1 MTDREGAGCYTAVV
15 LHRKESKSKEEE
27 NRMSEEKRKKDGMI
41 SEEQAGGEKLSK
53 GEGVKLAEGTKPGVS
68 ETWAEETIA
77 DLDEFIESQG
87 IYIRQ

>member
-1 MTDREGAGCYTAVV
+1 MMAEDKQR
-15 LHRKESKSKEEE
+15 
-27 NRMSEEKRKKDGMI
+27 KDGLPGKGQ
-41 SEEQAGGEKLSK
+41 EKDTDQA
-53 GEGVKLAEGTKPGVS
+53 KPTVS

>member
-1 MTDREGAGCYTAVV
+1 
-15 LHRKESKSKEEE
+15 
-27 NRMSEEKRKKDGMI
+27 MSEERLGKDEVLIGR
-41 SEEQAGGEKLSK
+41 QGEKT
-53 GEGVKLAEGTKPGVS
+53 EAAEEREAGQLRPQAPAEDRDGGRSDKPVVS

>member
-1 MTDREGAGCYTAVV
+1 MAEERMRTRQNTEEEQTA
-15 LHRKESKSKEEE
+15 RKEQ
-27 NRMSEEKRKKDGMI
+27 D
-41 SEEQAGGEKLSK
+41 
-53 GEGVKLAEGTKPGVS
+53 TKPAVS

>member
-1 MTDREGAGCYTAVV
+1 
-15 LHRKESKSKEEE
+15 
-27 NRMSEEKRKKDGMI
+27 MSEERTEMTKDTAKEQEKR
-41 SEEQAGGEKLSK
+41 EQKAKRAPEDAK
-53 GEGVKLAEGTKPGVS
+53 AAVS